1 MNFFNKKNKD
11 LYIEYSNKYNITP
24 NLEPSKNFV
33 PDWYKEIKPPN
44 TKDIKS
50 LPIKLNIKSCVP
62 FLDSFLSGYTIS
74 LSMDIAVRKNNDGRV
89 DITWHFQDLAPVV
102 LRDNTMTL
110 GVPIPMLHEKENFVW
125 STETVI
131 KTPKGYSCL
140 YTHPLNRHDL
150 PFTTLSGIIDTDSV
164 IHEGHIPFFIKK
176 DFEGVIKSGTPII
189 QVIPFKR
196 ENWQSL
202 KNKDLIPIAEKQAML
217 SLLNTHSW
225 YKKNIWKTKKY
236 D

>member
-1 MNFFNKKNKD
+1 MLCRD
-11 LYIEYSNKYNITP
+11 AYQT
-24 NLEPSKNFV
+24 
-33 PDWYKEIKPPN
+33 
-44 TKDIKS
+44 
-50 LPIKLNIKSCVP
+50 IKL
-62 FLDSFLSGYTIS
+62 DT
-74 LSMDIAVRKNNDGRV
+74 RKNNDGRV